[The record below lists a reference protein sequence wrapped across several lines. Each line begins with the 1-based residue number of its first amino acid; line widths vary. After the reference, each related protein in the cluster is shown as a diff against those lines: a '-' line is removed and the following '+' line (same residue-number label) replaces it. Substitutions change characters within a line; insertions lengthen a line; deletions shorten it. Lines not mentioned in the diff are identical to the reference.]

1 MTIRVVARI
10 RPVHQTELERDTI
23 VKVAGID
30 GEAPTLVKVPNPK
43 NEHEDFTFQ
52 FSSVYTEAAE
62 QQIIFDNEG
71 ASMNWI
77 HHGLRTNNAAVAP
90 TIKHLFNG
98 FDVTIFAYGSTG
110 TGANIL
116 SECSEGTRLTPV

>member
-10 RPVHQTELERDTI
+10 RPVHPTELEKDVI
-23 VKVAGID
+23 VKVGGID

-52 FSSVYTEAAE
+52 FSSVYSEAAE
-62 QQIIFDNEG
+62 QQIIFDNES
-71 ASMNWI
+71 ASMVCIRQW
-77 HHGLRTNNAAVAP
+77 LRTNDFAVAP

-110 TGANIL
+110 TGANIIL
-116 SECSEGTRLTPV
+116 DCSKGT

>member
-10 RPVHQTELERDTI
+10 RPIDQTELDKDII
-23 VKVAGID
+23 VKVAGND
-30 GEAPTLVKVPNPK
+30 GKSSTLVKIPNPK

-52 FSSVYTEAAE
+52 FSSVYSGAAE
-62 QQIIFDNEG
+62 QQEIFDNEG
-71 ASMNWI
+71 VPMSWI
-77 HHGLRTNNAAVAP
+77 WQGLKTNNDAVAP

-110 TGANIL
+110 TGANTIAKR
-116 SECSEGTRLTPV
+116 SKGKQLT

>member
-10 RPVHQTELERDTI
+10 RPIDQDELEKDVV
-23 VKVAGID
+23 VKVAGND
-30 GEAPTLVKVPNPK
+30 GKSSTLVKIPNPK

-52 FSSVYTEAAE
+52 FSRVYTGAAE
-62 QQIIFDNEG
+62 QQEIFDNEG
-71 ASMNWI
+71 VLMSSI
-77 HHGLRTNNAAVAP
+77 RQGLKTNNDAVAP

-110 TGANIL
+110 TGANIIAKR
-116 SECSEGTRLTPV
+116 SKGK